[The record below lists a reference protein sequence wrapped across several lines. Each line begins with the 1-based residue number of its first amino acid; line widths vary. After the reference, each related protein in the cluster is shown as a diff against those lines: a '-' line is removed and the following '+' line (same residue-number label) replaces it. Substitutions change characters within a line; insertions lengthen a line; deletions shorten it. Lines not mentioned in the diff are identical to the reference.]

1 MSEIHIN
8 TDVTHVLRP
17 ASYGLRRTYPLSSV
31 LYYLRDVTAR
41 RADGTSKIARVAVAQ
56 TTVRL

>member
-1 MSEIHIN
+1 M
-8 TDVTHVLRP
+8 LRFGTP
-17 ASYGLRRTYPLSSV
+17 QNPFIQH
-31 LYYLRDVTAR
+31 YLRDVAAR